1 MPTLVRQCGH
11 ENLRANMATS
21 EYRRGHGT
29 PQLKKVIGPSRFIRE
44 IPWLLFNLT

>member
-1 MPTLVRQCGH
+1 MPTLVLQCGH

-29 PQLKKVIGPSRFIRE
+29 PHLEKVIGPA
-44 IPWLLFNLT
+44 LLPGTLALP

>member
-1 MPTLVRQCGH
+1 MPTLVLQCGH

-29 PQLKKVIGPSRFIRE
+29 PHLEKVIGPA
-44 IPWLLFNLT
+44 LFLTEPL